1 MLHELHHGL
10 LSLLMSVLCVL
21 LFTEIGKVFA
31 GRHRPNYIAY
41 LEENSLSLG
50 DKDEWDER
58 KSFPSGH
65 SAVIFNGMTW
75 LSLYLAAKLR
85 FQVNFALF
93 SQCRAFTPH
102 GGEGWKL
109 FLIGAPQVA
118 AWLIAIS
125 RTRDYHH
132 NFDDILAGSL
142 IGILWTIPA
151 YFSYFPPLTD
161 PMCYLP
167 KIRSRFPVCLEPA
180 IQKWDV

>member
-10 LSLLMSVLCVL
+10 LSLVLSVFTVL
-21 LFTEIGKVFA
+21 VFTEIGKVFA
-31 GRHRPNYIAY
+31 GRQRPNYIAF
-41 LEENSLSLG
+41 LTENSLSVG

-85 FQVNFALF
+85 AL
-93 SQCRAFTPH
+93 TPN
-102 GGEGWKL
+102 GGEYWKI
-109 FLIGAPQVA
+109 FIVGIPQIT

-132 NFDDILAGSL
+132 DFDDVLAGSL
-142 IGILWTIPA
+142 IGLLWTFPA
-151 YFSYFPPLTD
+151 YLCYFPLPTD
-161 PMCYLP
+161 PACHLP
-167 KIRSRFPVCLEPA
+167 KTRARHPVVFDPPLE
-180 IQKWDV
+180 V